1 VTGRAARPQRS
12 RWLLLIAGAFLVA
25 GTAAAAYWKWPQ
37 LVRRVRRET
46 VEQGAVESSLVPPFS
61 TREPER
67 YQATR
72 VITSVAYTDPAKP
85 PVTKVTKTLIARD
98 GDKRREEYDSDRA
111 EMARIYLETPL
122 GRFVM
127 LRSRKIYADLTA
139 TAPVEV
145 DPELEATLS
154 TRLLS
159 EDNTTTRYQKLGSES
174 VNGRPATRYRATI
187 SRAGTT
193 DTVSEVLLWI
203 DDDFGIPVRSE
214 TSFGEA
220 DRRSRITM
228 ELRDL
233 TPKVDPSLFELPK
246 DYRKVDQQRLAS
258 EVSAIRAGEGN

>member
-1 VTGRAARPQRS
+1 MIGRAARPQRS

-25 GTAAAAYWKWPQ
+25 GTAAAYWKWPQ
-37 LVRRVRRET
+37 LVRRVKRE
-46 VEQGAVESSLVPPFS
+46 AVHQSPTAESSAVPPFS

-72 VITSVAYTDPAKP
+72 VITNLEYTDPAKP
-85 PVTKVTKTLIARD
+85 PLTRVTKTLIARD

-111 EMARIYLETPL
+111 EAARIYLEIPL
-122 GRFVM
+122 GRFLV
-127 LRSRKIYADLTA
+127 LRSRKVYADLTA
-139 TAPVEV
+139 TAPVEI

-174 VNGRPATRYRATI
+174 VNGRPATKYRATI

-193 DTVSEVLLWI
+193 DTISEVLLWI

-214 TSFGEA
+214 TSSGEA
-220 DRRSRITM
+220 DRRSHITM

-233 TPKVDPSLFELPK
+233 TRTVDPSLFELPK

-258 EVSAIRAGEGN
+258 ELPPIRPGSGN